1 MKIIQEIQ
9 DKVAFVQVNGSIL
22 SLKTLEGMQKTFML
36 NESAADDEKLHIWLM
51 NNSKGYMEKF
61 SEELKLKLEN
71 L

>member
-36 NESAADDEKLHIWLM
+36 NESAADDETLHTWLM

-61 SEELKLKLEN
+61 SQELKLKLEN